1 MSAELIL
8 AQPGRWLPG
17 AALER
22 TVEFNAI
29 PEMTDP
35 LGRHWRQPKDIRSAA
50 MDATHVRLT
59 ARQVRDLPVYD
70 SSYPSGTY
78 DGKCWLRNGHGGVQ
92 WLCWY
97 HPHEQ
102 AGMISIGS
110 REVLVVDAEA
120 SA

>member
-1 MSAELIL
+1 MSAALVV

-17 AALER
+17 AALLR

-29 PEMTDP
+29 PGMTDP
-35 LGRHWRQPKDIRSAA
+35 LGRHWDQPDDIRCAA

-59 ARQVRDLPVYD
+59 ARQVHGLMVYD

-78 DGKCWLRNGHGGVQ
+78 DGKCWLRNGPEGVQ

-102 AGMISIGS
+102 AGKIGIGS
-110 REVLVVDAEA
+110 REVLAIDRGEL
-120 SA
+120 